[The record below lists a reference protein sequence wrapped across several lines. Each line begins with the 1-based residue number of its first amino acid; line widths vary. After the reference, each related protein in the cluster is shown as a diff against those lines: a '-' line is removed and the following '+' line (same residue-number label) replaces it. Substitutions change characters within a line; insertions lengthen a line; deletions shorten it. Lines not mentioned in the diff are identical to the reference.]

1 MRLRTPSKNKINH
14 YNIVNKSDKEF
25 ESIYL
30 LNSLL
35 ENIIL
40 DSLLENIK
48 IKIEKIKDTIIYEIL
63 ETKQNPKEYR
73 RTLKRNK
80 QKINLRTKK

>member
-1 MRLRTPSKNKINH
+1 MESVLLMRLRTPSKNKMNH
-14 YNIVNKSDKEF
+14 YNMVNKSEEEF
-25 ESIYL
+25 ESIYI

-48 IKIEKIKDTIIYEIL
+48 IKIEKIKDTIIFEIL
-63 ETKQNPKEYR
+63 EIKQNPKEFR
-73 RTLKRNK
+73 RTLK
-80 QKINLRTKK
+80 KK